1 MSELLS
7 MIRAGSKPVI
17 GMIQLDPLPG
27 GSRYA
32 SRGVEAILKRALDEA
47 DTLAANDVD
56 VLMVQNLGDLPVS
69 QTAVASQVAWM
80 TRVVAEVRA
89 RFGRPVGIN
98 LLENDAEA
106 MLAIASAAGAD
117 FVRIKVYVGAMLTP
131 FGVES
136 GQAYAA
142 IRARNAWDVQN
153 VAIFADVHDRTGVPL
168 ATGGLAEDLDHAI
181 RLGGADGV
189 VLTGK
194 TLWRD
199 ARIRQ
204 RRAKAFRRGADPR
217 RRRRQRRELRRGRA
231 GRRRCDRQLRA
242 QGFGRCVREICS
254 RESLGLH
261 GGGQARPRNE
271 LSGREGSRRRRRR
284 SEGGRH
290 MWKLLRICC
299 ALLAAAVVLASGG
312 AAEAKI
318 KVAFVT
324 SESGIGDRSFN
335 DMMDQGMKRAV
346 KDLGYRLRRSSSRAA
361 SRNSSRRSPAPPARA
376 STSSSGRRS
385 T

>member
-27 GSRYA
+27 GSRYT
-32 SRGVEAILKRALDEA
+32 SRGVEAILKRALEEA
-47 DTLAANDVD
+47 DTLAANGVD
-56 VLMVQNLGDLPVS
+56 ILMVQNLGDLPVS
-69 QTAVASQVAWM
+69 QTVVAPQVAWM
-80 TRVVAEVRA
+80 TRVVVEVRA

-106 MLAIASAAGAD
+106 MLAVASAAGAD

-194 TLWRD
+194 SYGETLQFISL
-199 ARIRQ
+199 ARRLYATAPILVGGGVNAENFAEVARVADGVIVSSALKDSGAAFGRFVPGRVSAFMEEA
-204 RRAKAFRRGADPR
+204 RRA
-217 RRRRQRRELRRGRA
+217 RA
-231 GRRRCDRQLRA
+231 
-242 QGFGRCVREICS
+242 
-254 RESLGLH
+254 
-261 GGGQARPRNE
+261 
-271 LSGREGSRRRRRR
+271 
-284 SEGGRH
+284 
-290 MWKLLRICC
+290 
-299 ALLAAAVVLASGG
+299 
-312 AAEAKI
+312 
-318 KVAFVT
+318 
-324 SESGIGDRSFN
+324 
-335 DMMDQGMKRAV
+335 MK
-346 KDLGYRLRRSSSRAA
+346 
-361 SRNSSRRSPAPPARA
+361 
-376 STSSSGRRS
+376 
-385 T
+385 